1 VKLTPEKSKF
11 VRVVAGLLIL
21 LAVIYFVDLSQ
32 LFTSLRNLSPVYFA
46 IMLATAMLGRFL
58 RAWKWNILL
67 RTRGVEISNW
77 QALRMSLVSHFT
89 GSWTPGQIGGDAY
102 RLYALRDFGKSRVVL
117 STLLLERYAGL
128 CAVCFFVLAGLP
140 ITLPYLYQHSR
151 WLVPVLLGIIAMV
164 LAVIPCLFSRR
175 FLEFAMSCVPK
186 LKGTNLEAKM
196 RSFYE
201 TMVEYKYHRA
211 ALASF
216 SLLALFEILSYFV
229 LNFFSAK
236 ALGLDVSLWFFLFAM
251 PIVHLLLRIPISFQ
265 ALGIQ
270 EGCFVYALVVAGFS
284 PAQGLAVSIV
294 QRALEWVVSI
304 VPGGLLLWLT
314 PGPSPFES
322 SNAK

>member
-1 VKLTPEKSKF
+1 MNLTPEKKKF
-11 VRVVAGLLIL
+11 IRVVAGLLIL
-21 LAVIYFVDLSQ
+21 LAVVYFVDLTQFLQQ
-32 LFTSLRNLSPVYFA
+32 LRTLSPIYFA

-67 RTRGVEISNW
+67 RARGVEISTW
-77 QALRMSLVSHFT
+77 QAMRMSLIAHFT

-102 RLYALRDFGKSRVVL
+102 RLYALREFGKSKVVL
-117 STLLLERYAGL
+117 STLLIERYAGL

-140 ITLPYLYQHSR
+140 ITLPYLYQHSV
-151 WLVPVLLGIIAMV
+151 WLVPVLLGIIV
-164 LAVIPCLFSRR
+164 LVLVVIPCMFSRR
-175 FLEFAMSCVPK
+175 FLDLVLGCVSK
-186 LKGTNLEAKM
+186 LRGSKLEAKL

-201 TMVEYKYHRA
+201 TLVDYKRHPG
-211 ALASF
+211 ALFSF
-216 SLLALFEILSYFV
+216 SVIALVEVLSYFV
-229 LNFFSAK
+229 LNFFSAR

-294 QRALEWVVSI
+294 QRALEWIVAI

-322 SNAK
+322 SAKQ